1 MLQNAPDKLHQILS
15 SAVICRN
22 LDPFSFFKTTAEED
36 VKALEEAFCKMEH
49 QLLKRRTF
57 LGGDVAVGKKAYK
70 RTEQIAFSAKQRKK
84 HNEEHNQVKGNTFQR
99 LGEKSL

>member
-1 MLQNAPDKLHQILS
+1 
-15 SAVICRN
+15 
-22 LDPFSFFKTTAEED
+22 
-36 VKALEEAFCKMEH
+36 MEH

-84 HNEEHNQVKGNTFQR
+84 YNEEHNQVKANTFQR
-99 LGEKSL
+99 LEEKKFVGDVFDTYILVYRLY

>member
-22 LDPFSFFKTTAEED
+22 LDPFAPFSFFKTTAEED

-57 LGGDVAVGKKAYK
+57 LGGDVAVGKK
-70 RTEQIAFSAKQRKK
+70 
-84 HNEEHNQVKGNTFQR
+84 G
-99 LGEKSL
+99 L

>member
-1 MLQNAPDKLHQILS
+1 
-15 SAVICRN
+15 
-22 LDPFSFFKTTAEED
+22 
-36 VKALEEAFCKMEH
+36 MEH

-84 HNEEHNQVKGNTFQR
+84 YNEEHNQVKANTFQR
-99 LGEKSL
+99 LEEKKFVGDVFDTYTVSTVCIDPNNKFQILSGYAYFSTFLLFHV

>member
-1 MLQNAPDKLHQILS
+1 
-15 SAVICRN
+15 
-22 LDPFSFFKTTAEED
+22 
-36 VKALEEAFCKMEH
+36 MEH

-84 HNEEHNQVKGNTFQR
+84 HNEEHNQVKANTFQR
-99 LGEKSL
+99 LEEKKVCRRCIRYIYCFYCLY